1 MWGLE
6 WAALALGVFN
16 GAVLAIR
23 PITRL
28 HTRLDVLEARLAQL
42 EAATTRIEDYIL
54 SKPD

>member
-23 PITRL
+23 PVARL
-28 HTRLDVLEARLAQL
+28 HARLDVMEARLAQL
-42 EAATTRIEDYIL
+42 DASTTRIEDYL
-54 SKPD
+54 LRKPD